1 MIYRKGT
8 TNYMNKSFTT
18 TVEYS
23 NNSGEYYITIP
34 DELLVATGWE
44 EGDVIDMV
52 INKDSTLLLS
62 LVDTEFGG
70 TDNDED

>member
-1 MIYRKGT
+1 
-8 TNYMNKSFTT
+8 MNKSFTT

-34 DELLVATGWE
+34 DELLVASGWE